1 MTVVATYS
9 SHASECWP
17 KCSSPLCSFYEGST
31 ISVAS
36 LINPHPSGR
45 SREVCYLATSKV
57 VAIDT
62 KLDYVLQHSVFC
74 SNPSPKVDNLVN
86 ELERWLIQLEYV
98 YD

>member
-1 MTVVATYS
+1 
-9 SHASECWP
+9 
-17 KCSSPLCSFYEGST
+17 
-31 ISVAS
+31 
-36 LINPHPSGR
+36 
-45 SREVCYLATSKV
+45 VCYLATSKV